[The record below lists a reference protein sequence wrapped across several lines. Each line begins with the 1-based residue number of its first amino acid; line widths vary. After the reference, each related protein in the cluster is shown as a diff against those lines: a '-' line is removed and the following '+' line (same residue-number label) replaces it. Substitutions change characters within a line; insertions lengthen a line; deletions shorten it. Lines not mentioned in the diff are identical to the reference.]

1 MFADSSSS
9 HDRILYDLN
18 QSYQEIQR
26 YVEELEE
33 LKHSVSEKIE
43 RFSGLYGELV
53 KENKTKTLLFC
64 LDSLYFQYR
73 ISRINYE
80 SIENISNFVLNRMYG
95 DYYRLWRLIQTNS
108 NVNIEDFSNTNINN
122 NNNNN
127 TNNNTNNNNNNNN
140 NNTNNNNNN
149 NNNNNTNNNNNN
161 NTDADAQNKIVCYRD
176 LDVFAVYPMQSVYL
190 LHEQILIILQKFF
203 IKWAFGARGVDEY
216 IENKVSIL
224 PISNYLN
231 TLQHENHILEH
242 QTMLYVNYLAF
253 FHVSQKRSL
262 NKLKTRLSILEDE
275 IDACLKCDRILT
287 VEDLF
292 SNSPFCSRASS
303 PRSEIGVGLDQDQE
317 QNICVHVNVDEFDTF
332 FVGDIEIPYDTGCP
346 TNSPASSE
354 TTTSSEN

>member
-108 NVNIEDFSNTNINN
+108 NVNIEDFSNTNINADA
-122 NNNNN
+122 
-127 TNNNTNNNNNNNN
+127 
-140 NNTNNNNNN
+140 
-149 NNNNNTNNNNNN
+149 
-161 NTDADAQNKIVCYRD
+161 DADAQNKIVCYRD